1 MSKNILIVEDDEA
14 ARSGLTELLTHAG
27 YNVLSSGT
35 FEEGKRIMLEQT
47 PDLLIADIR
56 LGDFNGL
63 QLLVDRPR
71 FIPAIIM
78 TGFHDEVLKAES
90 VRLRA
95 AYVIKPL
102 SFLSFLAVI
111 EHEIAKSGDD
121 ESLKI

>member
-1 MSKNILIVEDDEA
+1 MSKNILIVEDDDV
-14 ARSGLTELLTHAG
+14 ARRGLAELLTHAG
-27 YNVLSSGT
+27 YNVLFSGT
-35 FEEGKRIMLEQT
+35 FEEGRRIMLEQT

-90 VRLRA
+90 VRLGA
-95 AYVIKPL
+95 AYVVKPL
-102 SFLSFLAVI
+102 SFPSFLTVV
-111 EHEIAKSGDD
+111 EHEMAKRASEAGP
-121 ESLKI
+121 KA

>member
-1 MSKNILIVEDDEA
+1 MPKNILIVEDEEM
-14 ARSGLTELLTHAG
+14 ARRALAQLLTHEG

-35 FEEGKRIMLEQT
+35 FEEGRRLMLEQT

-71 FIPAIIM
+71 SVPTIIV

-90 VRLRA
+90 VRLGA
-95 AYVIKPL
+95 VYVVKPL
-102 SFLSFLAVI
+102 SFPSFLTLL
-111 EHEIAKSGDD
+111 EHEMAKSADAAD
-121 ESLKI
+121 VI